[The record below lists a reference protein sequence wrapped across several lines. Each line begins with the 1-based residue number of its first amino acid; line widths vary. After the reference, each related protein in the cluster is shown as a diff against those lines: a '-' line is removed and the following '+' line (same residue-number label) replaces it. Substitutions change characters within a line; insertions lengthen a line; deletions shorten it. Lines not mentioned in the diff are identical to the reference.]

1 MPESFFILS
10 KDYLELAS
18 DEIIAISKMYDRF
31 SKVKVISNLVI
42 IQSKTSWNEIAKR
55 ASFVKVSGQI
65 LRKMSRLFLN
75 EDNFETLK
83 NAKTFVCRVINLSA
97 KQFNIPELESSM
109 GDMISKFSHAKVK
122 LEDPDITIY
131 LIFTDKE
138 NFFGFSKRT
147 KEENRP
153 KKIKNYPHELDWKLT
168 RVMIN
173 LIGLKEG
180 ETVCDPFC
188 GTGTTLLEAESMG
201 IRAIGLDFDEKM
213 YDRFAKTKVISNL
226 IIIQSKTSWNEIAK
240 RASFVKV
247 SGQILRKMSG
257 LFLDEDNF
265 GILKNAKTFVCRIIN
280 LSSNQFNIPEL
291 ESSMGDMISKFSNS
305 KVELEDPDIT
315 IYLIFTDKEN
325 FFGFS
330 KRIKEENKPKKIKN
344 HPHELDWKLTRVM
357 INLTGLKEGETVCD
371 PFCGTGTT
379 LLEAESMGIHAIGLD
394 FDEKMCEISKEN
406 LKANGYKSKVF
417 RSDFKDLSK
426 ISGKFDGIVTDLPYG
441 RASKA
446 SEKPEEILKKFFSIL
461 PKRKKIAI
469 MYKKELDSNLKL
481 RGLKKYEI
489 YRHKSLTRTILIK

>member
-18 DEIIAISKMYDRF
+18 DEIIAISKTYDRF
-31 SKVKVISNLVI
+31 AKAKVISNLVI
-42 IQSKTSWNEIAKR
+42 IQSKTDWNK
-55 ASFVKVSGQI
+55 
-65 LRKMSRLFLN
+65 
-75 EDNFETLK
+75 
-83 NAKTFVCRVINLSA
+83 
-97 KQFNIPELESSM
+97 
-109 GDMISKFSHAKVK
+109 
-122 LEDPDITIY
+122 
-131 LIFTDKE
+131 
-138 NFFGFSKRT
+138 
-147 KEENRP
+147 
-153 KKIKNYPHELDWKLT
+153 
-168 RVMIN
+168 
-173 LIGLKEG
+173 
-180 ETVCDPFC
+180 
-188 GTGTTLLEAESMG
+188 
-201 IRAIGLDFDEKM
+201 
-213 YDRFAKTKVISNL
+213 
-226 IIIQSKTSWNEIAK
+226 IAK

-265 GILKNAKTFVCRIIN
+265 QVIKNANTFVCRIIN
-280 LSSNQFNIPEL
+280 LSSKEFNIPEL
-291 ESSMGDMISKFSNS
+291 ERSMGDMISKFSHA
-305 KVELEDPDIT
+305 KVELKDPDIT
-315 IYLIFTDKEN
+315 VYLIFTDKES

-330 KRIKEENKPKKIKN
+330 KRVKEENRPKKIKN

-394 FDEKMCEISKEN
+394 FDEKMYEISKEN

-417 RSDFKDLSK
+417 KLNFQELLK

-461 PKRKKIAI
+461 PKRKRIAI
-469 MYKKELDSNLKL
+469 MYKKELANNLKL
-481 RGLKKYEI
+481 SGLKKYEI